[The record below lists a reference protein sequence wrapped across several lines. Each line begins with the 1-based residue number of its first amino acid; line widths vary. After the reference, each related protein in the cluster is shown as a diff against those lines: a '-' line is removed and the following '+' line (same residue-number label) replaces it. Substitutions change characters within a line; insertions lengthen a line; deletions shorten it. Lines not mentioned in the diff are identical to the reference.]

1 MIKQKICII
10 GNGLTGLTAAL
21 ILGKLNLDVHLI
33 AAPDKKRRRDIR
45 TTAISESN
53 YKGLI
58 DFIGK
63 KNSKIF
69 FESKEIDLYK
79 EDSKEIKH
87 FMNLSNKHKNLM
99 FLIQNEILKKLIQRK
114 INTYKNLKIFNKK
127 VSEIDVEKNKVS
139 FANKNFSYDVIF
151 VCTGSKSEIIQNI
164 FEDRFI
170 GRKTDEIAYTSIV
183 NHSSNIINAKQFFL
197 KEGPMAILPLNKNKF
212 SFVWSVGSKFKN
224 KNAAPIITKKLKEI
238 LKMQSDLRISKVD
251 CFPISF
257 KFRSSFNKKN
267 ILVLG
272 EGSYNV
278 HPVAGQGFNLILRD
292 IFYLNRK
299 INEYIK
305 NGIQIKDSLFIDEY
319 LKQRKPEN
327 LLFGLGI
334 NFINKF
340 FKFNKI
346 TEPIKKVILKDI
358 NKFNILKDISL
369 RVSNKGIF

>member
-58 DFIGK
+58 GFIGK

-79 EDSKEIKH
+79 EHSKEIKH

-99 FLIQNEILKKLIQRK
+99 FLFQNEILKRLIQTK
-114 INTYKNLKIFNKK
+114 INTYRNLKIFNKK
-127 VSEIDVEKNKVS
+127 VSEINVEKNKVF
-139 FANKNFSYDVIF
+139 FANKNFKYDAIF

-164 FEDRFI
+164 FKDRFI
-170 GRKTDEIAYTSIV
+170 ERKTDEIAFTSIV

-212 SFVWSVGSKFKN
+212 SFVWSVSSKFKN
-224 KNAAPIITKKLKEI
+224 KNSAPIIIKKLKEI
-238 LKMQSDLRISKVD
+238 LKIQSDLKMSKVD

-299 INEYIK
+299 LNEYIK

-334 NFINKF
+334 NFINNF

-346 TEPIKKVILKDI
+346 TEPFKKVILKDI

>member
-10 GNGLTGLTAAL
+10 GNGLTGLTTAL

-127 VSEIDVEKNKVS
+127 VSEIDVEKNKVF

-164 FEDRFI
+164 FDDRFI

-238 LKMQSDLRISKVD
+238 LKIQSDLRISKVD

-299 INEYIK
+299 INEYII

-334 NFINKF
+334 NFINNF

-358 NKFNILKDISL
+358 NKFNVLKDISL

>member
-1 MIKQKICII
+1 
-10 GNGLTGLTAAL
+10 
-21 ILGKLNLDVHLI
+21 
-33 AAPDKKRRRDIR
+33 
-45 TTAISESN
+45 
-53 YKGLI
+53 
-58 DFIGK
+58 
-63 KNSKIF
+63 
-69 FESKEIDLYK
+69 
-79 EDSKEIKH
+79 
-87 FMNLSNKHKNLM
+87 
-99 FLIQNEILKKLIQRK
+99 
-114 INTYKNLKIFNKK
+114 
-127 VSEIDVEKNKVS
+127 
-139 FANKNFSYDVIF
+139 
-151 VCTGSKSEIIQNI
+151 
-164 FEDRFI
+164 
-170 GRKTDEIAYTSIV
+170 
-183 NHSSNIINAKQFFL
+183 
-197 KEGPMAILPLNKNKF
+197 MAILPLNKNKF

-224 KNAAPIITKKLKEI
+224 KKAAPIITNKLKEI
-238 LKMQSDLRISKVD
+238 LKIQSDLRISKVD

-319 LKQRKPEN
+319 LKHRKPEN

-334 NFINKF
+334 NFINNF

>member
-1 MIKQKICII
+1 
-10 GNGLTGLTAAL
+10 
-21 ILGKLNLDVHLI
+21 
-33 AAPDKKRRRDIR
+33 
-45 TTAISESN
+45 
-53 YKGLI
+53 
-58 DFIGK
+58 
-63 KNSKIF
+63 
-69 FESKEIDLYK
+69 
-79 EDSKEIKH
+79 
-87 FMNLSNKHKNLM
+87 
-99 FLIQNEILKKLIQRK
+99 
-114 INTYKNLKIFNKK
+114 
-127 VSEIDVEKNKVS
+127 
-139 FANKNFSYDVIF
+139 
-151 VCTGSKSEIIQNI
+151 
-164 FEDRFI
+164 
-170 GRKTDEIAYTSIV
+170 
-183 NHSSNIINAKQFFL
+183 
-197 KEGPMAILPLNKNKF
+197 MAILPLNKNKF
-212 SFVWSVGSKFKN
+212 SFVWSVGSKFKS
-224 KNAAPIITKKLKEI
+224 KNAAPIIIKKLKEI
-238 LKMQSDLRISKVD
+238 LKIQSDLRISKID

-319 LKQRKPEN
+319 LKQRKPES

-334 NFINKF
+334 NFINNF

-358 NKFNILKDISL
+358 NKFNVLKDISL